1 MKLLEQRMMIARLIA
16 KELAGTITERERETL
31 FRWLAED
38 KRHQE
43 EYERLKISLE
53 TNDKVWEEQTVG
65 RRMTDTRLE
74 LTKQR
79 IRKQRRIM
87 WSRYAAA
94 IVLPLAIAV
103 FWLMSRDTS
112 REQVPVQLD
121 VITHGVVKAQLQLA
135 DGRKVELNDTMQ
147 LRINE
152 AGGTEIQ
159 TSDKTVKY
167 TGRDSMAMSLA
178 SERYNTLT
186 VPRGGEF
193 ALELSDGTRVW
204 LNSESTLKYPVHFT
218 EDLRK
223 VEMTGEGYFEVA
235 KNAGKPFVVKVN
247 GVNVRV
253 LGTSFNISAYSE
265 KVVTTLVE
273 GKIQLQKGVDS
284 VTLMPNQQGVWQNG
298 KLGFEVKRVV
308 ARNYS
313 LWRKGIFYFENTDL
327 ETILDAMARWY
338 NVNIFYVNPEVKSM
352 RFFMEVKRYEKIDQI
367 LKKIEQTK
375 RVKFD
380 IKDRTINVRE

>member
-1 MKLLEQRMMIARLIA
+1 MDLLERRMMIARLIA
-16 KELAGTITERERETL
+16 KELTGTMDEREREEL
-31 FRWLAED
+31 SRWLAED
-38 KRHQE
+38 GRHQE

-53 TNDKVWEEQTVG
+53 TNDKVWEEQAAG
-65 RRMTDTRLE
+65 RRMTDARWE

-79 IRKQRRIM
+79 IRKQRRIV

-94 IVLPLAIAV
+94 IVLPLAIAA

-112 REQVPVQLD
+112 REQIPVQT
-121 VITHGVVKAQLQLA
+121 VAITHGVVKAQLQLA
-135 DGRKVELNDTMQ
+135 DGRKVELNDTTR

-152 AGGTEIQ
+152 VGGTEIQ
-159 TSDKTVKY
+159 TSDKMVKY
-167 TGRDSMAMSLA
+167 TGSDSVAMSLVG
-178 SERYNTLT
+178 ERYNTLR

-193 ALELSDGTRVW
+193 ALELADGTRVW

-218 EDLRK
+218 GDLRK

-235 KNAGKPFVVKVN
+235 KNAGKPFVVAVN

-253 LGTSFNISAYSE
+253 LGTSFNVSAYSE

-273 GKIQLQKGVDS
+273 GKVQLQRGADS
-284 VTLMPNQQGVWQNG
+284 VTLIPNQQGIWQNG
-298 KLGFEVKRVV
+298 KLGFEVKQVE

-313 LWRKGIFYFENTDL
+313 LWREGIFYFEDTDL
-327 ETILDAMARWY
+327 ETILDVMARWY
-338 NVNIFYVNPEVKSM
+338 NVNIFYVNPGVKSM
-352 RFFMEVKRYEKIDQI
+352 RFSVEVKRYENIEQI
-367 LKKIEQTK
+367 LRRIEQTK

-380 IKDRTINVRE
+380 IKDRTINVCE